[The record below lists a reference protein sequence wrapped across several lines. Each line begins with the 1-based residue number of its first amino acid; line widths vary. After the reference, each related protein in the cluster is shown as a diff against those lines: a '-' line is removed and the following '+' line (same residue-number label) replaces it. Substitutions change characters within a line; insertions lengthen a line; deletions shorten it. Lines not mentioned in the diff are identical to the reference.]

1 MAISDVRMNSTPI
14 FSKDFFRAFHV
25 HLIEMTIGLSRVMS
39 VIFSKINE
47 RSVCTVGKIYTPIF
61 SFFRKRVVNIA
72 ILELGPVSDER
83 SDNSSFYK
91 GIHEFLRTD
100 R

>member
-72 ILELGPVSDER
+72 ILELEQVSNV
-83 SDNSSFYK
+83 SPGNFTFYRE
-91 GIHEFLRTD
+91 IHEF
-100 R
+100 